1 MSRILAAIL
10 VTILV
15 LGLIITGCEAEAPE
29 TSNKAPDFELP
40 GLDGKPASLSDFRG
54 KPVLLNFWATW
65 CPPCRA
71 EMPYIQ
77 EIYEEWSGKGLV
89 VLAINI
95 GENPSKV
102 GEFMESFFLSFP
114 VLLDEDSK
122 VSNEYNVR
130 AIPTTFFIDKNG
142 IIQVTKIGSFQST
155 AEIEKY
161 LSQITP

>member
-1 MSRILAAIL
+1 MSRILTAIL
-10 VTILV
+10 VAILV
-15 LGLIITGCEAEAPE
+15 IGLAITGCEAEAPE

-40 GLDGKPASLSDFRG
+40 DLDGKPVSLSDFRG
-54 KPVLLNFWATW
+54 KPVFLNFWATW

-77 EIYEEWSGKGLV
+77 EIYKEWSGKELV

-102 GEFMESFFLSFP
+102 GEFMESFSLSFL

-122 VSNEYNVR
+122 VSNEYNVPP
-130 AIPTTFFIDKNG
+130 IPTTFFIDKNG
-142 IIQVTKIGSFQST
+142 IIQVTKIGSFQSK

>member
-1 MSRILAAIL
+1 
-10 VTILV
+10 
-15 LGLIITGCEAEAPE
+15 
-29 TSNKAPDFELP
+29 
-40 GLDGKPASLSDFRG
+40 
-54 KPVLLNFWATW
+54 
-65 CPPCRA
+65 
-71 EMPYIQ
+71 MPYIQ